1 MNDDIIIVDDIIPV
15 VEQEAIKNHMLSRLF
30 PWFYTPNITN
40 ANSNLFIPAF
50 SHVFKE
56 MGLENS
62 SMYTKL
68 EHIGKIGAAKYDL
81 SFDDVYHVRSF
92 LQTPR
97 NVSNVN
103 LLHTDIAQEHVVVLY
118 YVLDSDGDTVIV
130 DKKFT
135 GIEEDL
141 NIEDCNIIHSITPK
155 QGRAIIF
162 NGNQYHAS
170 STPTNGVRCVINFDV
185 IQRIPQSLLSY

>member
-1 MNDDIIIVDDIIPV
+1 MSHDIIIVDDIIPRI
-15 VEQEAIKNHMLSRLF
+15 EQEAIKNHMLSRSF
-30 PWFYTPNITN
+30 PWFYVPNITN
-40 ANSNLFIPAF
+40 PKSNVPIPAL
-50 SHVFKE
+50 SHVFKQLGE
-56 MGLENS
+56 VNS
-62 SMYTKL
+62 SMYSRI
-68 EHIGKIGAAKYDL
+68 EPIGKIGAAKYDPE
-81 SFDDVYHVRSF
+81 FDNVYNVRSF

-97 NVSNVN
+97 GVSNIN
-103 LLHTDIAQEHVVVLY
+103 MLHTDIAQEHVVVLY

-135 GIEEDL
+135 GVEEDL

-170 STPTNGVRCVINFDV
+170 STPKDNVRCVINFDV
-185 IQRIPQSLLSY
+185 ISE